1 MFIDRR
7 STLRD
12 PTTPTPPGKFFEPE
26 TWYLDIYKCCVV
38 EKYIVVTR
46 MCMHVSF
53 ITHEIIFSNTNEYD
67 NQVYEYNGT
76 KIEE

>member
-26 TWYLDIYKCCVV
+26 TWYLDIYKCCIM

-46 MCMHVSF
+46 LCMHV
-53 ITHEIIFSNTNEYD
+53 TLYAEMGKKN
-67 NQVYEYNGT
+67 NGYQ
-76 KIEE
+76 K

>member
-1 MFIDRR
+1 MFIDHR

-38 EKYIVVTR
+38 EKYIVVVHACDFQYARDNCLRTQ
-46 MCMHVSF
+46 
-53 ITHEIIFSNTNEYD
+53 TNTGIK
-67 NQVYEYNGT
+67 VYVYNGT
-76 KIEE
+76 NIKE